1 MPEAVTHILV
11 PLVLMALIR
20 DFYLRKKD
28 KKNFP
33 LHYVL
38 IAGLAGLLPDID
50 ILAFWILSS
59 FGFAFD
65 SVHRVFTHTLV
76 FPAIFLV
83 FFFILHNIKVKELG
97 RHKIKISLICL
108 MIAFGS
114 FVHLIL
120 DWALW
125 GQIFPVYPFYSFSSG
140 LNLVAHLPS
149 NLQWLF
155 FPSLDAVLLVF
166 WLIYLEVKHRISD
179 FI

>member
-11 PLVLMALIR
+11 PLILMALIR

-28 KKNFP
+28 KKHFP

-38 IAGLAGLLPDID
+38 IAGLAGLLPDVD
-50 ILAFWILSS
+50 VLAFWVLGN

-65 SVHRVFTHTLV
+65 SIHRTFTHTFVLPLV
-76 FPAIFLV
+76 FLILFFV
-83 FFFILHNIKVKELG
+83 FHNVKVKELG
-97 RHKIKISLICL
+97 RHKLKISIICL
-108 MIAFGS
+108 MIAFGT
-114 FVHLIL
+114 FTHLIL
-120 DWALW
+120 DWIFW
-125 GQIFPVYPFYSFSSG
+125 GVIFPVYPFSSLGTG
-140 LNLVAHLPS
+140 LNIVSALPV

-155 FPSLDAVLLVF
+155 FPSLDAILLVF